1 MITCVARQEARHIF
15 SELEQ
20 TNPDLYMRNP
30 SVHDY
35 SGDVPI
41 HSSASNLIYLE
52 NGKKLLIDI
61 SPNSCHLESINPILL
76 GSIRAKLDQTNKK
89 TTEIMPILIHGD
101 ASITGQGVVF
111 ETQILEQL
119 LNYSVGGAVH
129 IVLNNY
135 IGNENQE
142 NEGRSSFHASNIAR
156 INENFVI
163 FVSNE
168 NPEKVDFAI
177 RTAIEYR

>member
-1 MITCVARQEARHIF
+1 
-15 SELEQ
+15 
-20 TNPDLYMRNP
+20 
-30 SVHDY
+30 
-35 SGDVPI
+35 
-41 HSSASNLIYLE
+41 
-52 NGKKLLIDI
+52 
-61 SPNSCHLESINPILL
+61 
-76 GSIRAKLDQTNKK
+76 
-89 TTEIMPILIHGD
+89 MPILIHGD

>member
-1 MITCVARQEARHIF
+1 M
-15 SELEQ
+15 
-20 TNPDLYMRNP
+20 
-30 SVHDY
+30 
-35 SGDVPI
+35 
-41 HSSASNLIYLE
+41 
-52 NGKKLLIDI
+52 IDI
-61 SPNSCHLESINPILL
+61 APNSCHLESINPILL
-76 GSIRAKLDQTNKK
+76 GSVRAKLDQSNKP
-89 TTEIMPILIHGD
+89 TSEILPILIHGD

-119 LNYSVGGAVH
+119 KNYSVGGAVH
-129 IVLNNY
+129 ILLNNY

-142 NEGRSSFHASNIAR
+142 NENRTSHHASNIAR